1 MRTEDIIVFFPS
13 FVSSARV
20 MELIFPVPCVKACAM
35 YTLLCDMQC
44 PHNLCREMTNVI
56 LAYLA
61 NQPVVLMY
69 KYNQNSCKCQP
80 AAIAIRSCGCVSP
93 MRLLVTTT
101 DRLFVTIHIHWT
113 TTKLLQ
119 VTAGNKHH
127 FVHSLLASFQNYP
140 LPSDIG

>member
-1 MRTEDIIVFFPS
+1 
-13 FVSSARV
+13 

-93 MRLLVTTT
+93 GY
-101 DRLFVTIHIHWT
+101 D
-113 TTKLLQ
+113 
-119 VTAGNKHH
+119 
-127 FVHSLLASFQNYP
+127 
-140 LPSDIG
+140 D

>member
-35 YTLLCDMQC
+35 MYTSLCDMQC

-93 MRLLVTTT
+93 GY
-101 DRLFVTIHIHWT
+101 D
-113 TTKLLQ
+113 
-119 VTAGNKHH
+119 
-127 FVHSLLASFQNYP
+127 
-140 LPSDIG
+140 D